1 MEIRGK
7 WNPWENLDMLTP
19 HLVISRSCKKLG
31 HLLTWQQPGKENK
44 SGVINTRILYKNQSE
59 EN

>member
-1 MEIRGK
+1 MESIGD
-7 WNPWENLDMLTP
+7 LDMLTP

-44 SGVINTRILYKNQSE
+44 SGVNNTRILYKNQSQ